1 MVHQQCEK
9 SMFERDSEE
18 RLHSLYRSI
27 FENAPDATVVFDES
41 NSAVVSNRAARQ
53 LDFYERVFASDAP
66 WAFELAAFRRE
77 IRSAGRAELEVRI
90 GDRVILLRGR
100 PHGSFHIVT
109 LSDVTELRRLE
120 GALRAFERV
129 ESVGLMTASLVH
141 DFNNLL
147 MPIATTSAFLLRQL
161 EQGSD
166 AMDMVRDIQAA
177 ADRAVSMIRQVLK
190 VVRRSPANVEELS
203 LSSVVS
209 DIQPLVRRVAGP
221 AIRTDLV
228 LGGGTALVRLDRERL
243 ERVILNLVANARD
256 AMPSG
261 GRITLSTS
269 EISFDEDEAN
279 AIPGARTGSYVA
291 LRVSDIGT
299 GITSEAR
306 ERIFGGFFT
315 TKDAG
320 HGTGLGLAM
329 VHRFVT
335 QSRGCIAINSQ
346 PGRGTTVSL
355 YFPAAPLDARGD

>member
-1 MVHQQCEK
+1 
-9 SMFERDSEE
+9 MFERDSEGL
-18 RLHSLYRSI
+18 LHSLYRSI

-41 NSAVVSNRAARQ
+41 DSAIISNRAARQ
-53 LDFYERVFASDAP
+53 LDQHLYERLVASPSPSPSPDAP
-66 WAFELAAFRRE
+66 WALEIAAFRRE
-77 IRSAGRAELEVRI
+77 IKSTGRAELEVRV
-90 GDRVILLRGR
+90 GDRVILMRGR
-100 PHGSFHIVT
+100 PHASFHIVT

-120 GALRAFERV
+120 AALRAFERV

-147 MPIATTSAFLLRQL
+147 MPIATASASLLRQV

-190 VVRRSPANVEELS
+190 VVRRSPENVEELS
-203 LSSVVS
+203 LSSVVN

-221 AIRTDLV
+221 GIRTDLV
-228 LGGGTALVRLDRERL
+228 LGGGTAHVRVDRERL

-269 EISFDEDEAN
+269 EISFDEGTAG
-279 AIPGARTGSYVA
+279 AIPGATSSSYVA
-291 LRVSDIGT
+291 LRVSDMGT
-299 GITSEAR
+299 GISSDVR
-306 ERIFGGFFT
+306 ERIFAGFFT
-315 TKDAG
+315 TKDSD
-320 HGTGLGLAM
+320 HGTGLGLTM

-335 QSRGCIAINSQ
+335 QSRGCIAMHSH
-346 PGRGTTVSL
+346 PGGGTIVSL
-355 YFPAAPLDARGD
+355 YFPAARAD